1 MAIQAQK
8 TTPEKPQA
16 QRATRTDNWWLS
28 PLVFALVFGFFA
40 TWATFRAF
48 QNNYYEVGNYLS
60 PFYSPTI
67 QLKLQIMGFN
77 LSPALIILP
86 FPLSFRLSCYYY
98 RKALYRSFA
107 ADPLACAVKEPEP
120 LYKIRWKKYTG
131 ERLFPFVAVNF
142 HRYAFYAAAVFML
155 FLWIDTVKAF
165 FFVDASGASH
175 FGMGLGTLIF
185 LVNVTLLSLYT
196 FSCHSW
202 RHLIGGGQDCY
213 SCSAMNKTRYGL
225 WTKVSF
231 LNEKH
236 GNWAM
241 VSLISVLCTDI
252 YIYLVATKVITDLRF
267 F

>member
-8 TTPEKPQA
+8 TTPDKPQP
-16 QRATRTDNWWLS
+16 QRATRKDNWWLS

-40 TWATFRAF
+40 VWATFRAF

-60 PFYSPTI
+60 PFYAPTI
-67 QLKLQIMGFN
+67 QLSWKIMGFN
-77 LSPALIILP
+77 ISPALLILP
-86 FPLSFRLSCYYY
+86 FPLSFRMTCYYY

-107 ADPLACAVKEPEP
+107 ADPVACAVKEPEP
-120 LYKIRWKKYTG
+120 LYKLRWKKYTG
-131 ERLFPFVAVNF
+131 ERVFPFVAMNF
-142 HRYAFYAAAVFML
+142 HRYAFYAAALFMIM
-155 FLWIDTVKAF
+155 LWIDAIKAF
-165 FFVDASGASH
+165 FFEGRL
-175 FGMGLGTLIF
+175 GMGIGSLIF
-185 LVNVTLLSLYT
+185 LVNVLLLTLYT

-225 WTKVSF
+225 WAKVSF
-231 LNEKH
+231 LNERH

-241 VSLISVLCTDI
+241 ASLISVLVTDI
-252 YIYLVATKVITDLRF
+252 YVYLLATKVITDIRF